1 MLGVH
6 VEQTANHSLILRVVS
21 SRLVLEEL
29 DTAFAQCDCDLYPL
43 FAEDQVLRPRKEI
56 RYDSEIPE
64 GFVCV
69 FDFRAH
75 RFVCP
80 SANSLHQI
88 FESLRR
94 DR

>member
-1 MLGVH
+1 MLGIR
-6 VEQTANHSLILRVVS
+6 VEQTPNHSLILRVVS
-21 SRLVLEEL
+21 SRFVLEEL

-56 RYDSEIPE
+56 RYDSEVPE